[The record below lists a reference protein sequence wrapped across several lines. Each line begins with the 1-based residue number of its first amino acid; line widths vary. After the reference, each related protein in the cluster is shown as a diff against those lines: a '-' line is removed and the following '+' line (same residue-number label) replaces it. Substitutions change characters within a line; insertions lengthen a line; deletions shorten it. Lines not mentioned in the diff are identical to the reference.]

1 MDNIY
6 IHSKGETSKFLI
18 KFIRL
23 LNLRTCRRKNNN
35 KLNNTAANK
44 KALRN
49 QYSQGFKNYFKKHRT
64 NHYYILNTKA
74 WRPLFL
80 LYHLL
85 LNFLLNFSAKSF
97 NKLCSCNTLLLIS
110 PLAEKI
116 INSLNCAVTNNTIF
130 IYIIFINAHFLS

>member
-6 IHSKGETSKFLI
+6 IHSKGEIMKFFI

-49 QYSQGFKNYFKKHRT
+49 QYSQGFKNYFKKT
-64 NHYYILNTKA
+64 SYKS
-74 WRPLFL
+74 L
-80 LYHLL
+80 LYTQYQGLAAIVSIVSSIVK
-85 LNFLLNFSAKSF
+85 FSSQF
-97 NKLCSCNTLLLIS
+97 QH
-110 PLAEKI
+110 E
-116 INSLNCAVTNNTIF
+116 VF
-130 IYIIFINAHFLS
+130 